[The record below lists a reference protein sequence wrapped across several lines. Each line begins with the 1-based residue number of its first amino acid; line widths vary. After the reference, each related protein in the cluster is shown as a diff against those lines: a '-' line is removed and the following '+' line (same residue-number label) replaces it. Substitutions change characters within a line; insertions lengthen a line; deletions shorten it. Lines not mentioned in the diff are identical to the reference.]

1 MSRQAPYPESPYH
14 RIYTQNR
21 SFSQLRPGPA
31 APQEEPMP
39 QETGPVY
46 FQQHLGMVLTHTE
59 TGHVQGRM
67 ELKPWMKNP
76 IGSVHGG
83 VLFSFADT
91 SSGASVVTYGHS
103 VTTVDG
109 SIDYLA
115 PALTS
120 TTLFSDA
127 RVVKHGRTLSVVEC
141 SITDE
146 TGKLLARTHMTF
158 YNLTEAMARDGQTA
172 PIPALKETMEG

>member
-14 RIYTQNR
+14 RIYTKNR

-59 TGHVQGRM
+59 TGHVQGRL

-91 SSGASVVTYGHS
+91 TSGASVVTYEIGRAS
-103 VTTVDG
+103 CRE
-109 SIDYLA
+109 
-115 PALTS
+115 
-120 TTLFSDA
+120 
-127 RVVKHGRTLSVVEC
+127 RV
-141 SITDE
+141 
-146 TGKLLARTHMTF
+146 
-158 YNLTEAMARDGQTA
+158 
-172 PIPALKETMEG
+172 

>member
-1 MSRQAPYPESPYH
+1 MSCQAPYPESPYH

-21 SFSQLRPGPA
+21 SFSQLRPGPI
-31 APQEEPMP
+31 APQEDPMP
-39 QETGPVY
+39 QGTEPVY
-46 FQQHLGMVLTHTE
+46 FQQHLGMVLTPPE
-59 TGHVQGRM
+59 TGHVQGRL

-127 RVVKHGRTLSVVEC
+127 RVIKHGRTLSVVEC

-158 YNLTEAMARDGQTA
+158 YNLTEAMAREGKTA
-172 PIPALKETMEG
+172 PIPDLKETMEG

>member
-1 MSRQAPYPESPYH
+1 
-14 RIYTQNR
+14 
-21 SFSQLRPGPA
+21 
-31 APQEEPMP
+31 MP
-39 QETGPVY
+39 QGTEPVY

-59 TGHVQGRM
+59 TGHVQGRL

-91 SSGASVVTYGHS
+91 TSGASVVTYGHS

-158 YNLTEAMARDGQTA
+158 YNLTEAMARDGKTA

>member
-1 MSRQAPYPESPYH
+1 MSCQAPYPESPYH
-14 RIYTQNR
+14 RIYTKNR
-21 SFSQLRPGPA
+21 SFSQLRPGPIT
-31 APQEEPMP
+31 PQEDLMP
-39 QETGPVY
+39 QETEPVY

-59 TGHVQGRM
+59 TGHVQGRL

-76 IGSVHGG
+76 NGG

-91 SSGASVVTYGHS
+91 TSGASVVTYGHS

-127 RVVKHGRTLSVVEC
+127 RVIKHGRTLSVVEG

-158 YNLTEAMARDGQTA
+158 YNLTEAMARDGKTA